1 MALLAVQV
9 LDAPPPP
16 VQVQETVEPGVFE
29 SDTYGPSQGAPAFG
43 FTDVPDG
50 VAPVQRW

>member
-16 VQVQETVEPGVFE
+16 VQVQETVEPAVSG
-29 SDTYGPSQGAPAFG
+29 SDTYGPIQSPVFG